1 MFEMQTANTTPTL
14 AASIRKELAEHD
26 FVFINGSIPMSRCPG
41 DDDATACE
49 VADHLKYGYL
59 GELTEVSQYQ
69 DLLSGLIGVV
79 QSQGPFDGIMGFS
92 EGGIVA
98 TTLLLEDARRPYASF
113 KCGILFS
120 AAPPLDPD
128 ELWQGHIRSLDPE
141 KDGTALHIPTA
152 HVYSHEIGTTA
163 QHVQSPLSG
172 LWAECGW
179 ILPEHVHGSLA
190 RLCDNAEVFVHDRG
204 HQVPGPRDYQELRG
218 ALRAINRTIER
229 ASD

>member
-1 MFEMQTANTTPTL
+1 MFEMQT
-14 AASIRKELAEHD
+14 ASIRKELAEHD
-26 FVFINGSIPMSRCPG
+26 FVFINGTIPMHRYPG
-41 DDDATACE
+41 EDDATACE
-49 VADHLKYGYL
+49 VADDIKYGYL
-59 GELTEVSQYQ
+59 GELSEVSQYQ
-69 DLLSGLIGVV
+69 DLLDGLIGVV

-92 EGGIVA
+92 EGGIIA
-98 TTLLLEDARRPYASF
+98 ATLLLEDARRPYASF

-128 ELWQGHIRSLDPE
+128 DLRQGHIRSLDPE
-141 KDGTALHIPTA
+141 KDGISIHIPTA
-152 HVYSHEIGTTA
+152 HVYSHEVGTS

-179 ILPEHVHGSLA
+179 IFPEHVHSSLA